1 MTGNKS
7 KRNFMEVQVKATV
20 DYLRLDVRLSM
31 TGVLRF
37 IFGTVDLRSSRRVI
51 LAPDNKGDA

>member
-1 MTGNKS
+1 
-7 KRNFMEVQVKATV
+7 MEVQVKATA

-37 IFGTVDLRSSRRVI
+37 IFGAVDLRSSRRVI